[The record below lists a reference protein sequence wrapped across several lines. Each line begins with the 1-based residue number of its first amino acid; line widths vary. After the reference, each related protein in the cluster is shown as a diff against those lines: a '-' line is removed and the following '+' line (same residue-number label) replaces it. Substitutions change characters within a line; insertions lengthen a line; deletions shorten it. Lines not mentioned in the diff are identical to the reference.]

1 MKLKIGEKIKALRR
15 ERDMTQEELAEQLG
29 ITYQS
34 VSRWETCTCYPDLE
48 LLPVIAGIFGV
59 TMDHLMGLDTEAEQK
74 AVAIYLEQFQQAI
87 SEGRI
92 DDCIAIARE
101 GIREYPNNYSLLNKL
116 MYALFVAGD
125 ETGNIP
131 DWQENIQKYDDEIVS
146 LGERIMK
153 YCPDQS
159 IRLEATARLAFHHCE
174 LGRKAHGRAIFESLP
189 PMSLCRE
196 NFQWW
201 SLEEE
206 EKLPFVR
213 KRIEDAYSA
222 LDAGLFNLCY
232 GDLLPDEE
240 VVKVFEKKFALKKLI
255 YDEHW
260 ESAFFYNAQNYA
272 RLARVYARLGREE
285 DCIAALQ
292 KAAEAAKAFDNRPEE
307 GRISNLLLGQ
317 QTFRRCDF
325 HTADSRP
332 VCRILKDTW
341 MAEQDF
347 DVIRNTTAF
356 QKIQKF
362 L

>member
-15 ERDMTQEELAEQLG
+15 EQDMTQEELAEQLG
-29 ITYQS
+29 ITCQS

-153 YCPDQS
+153 DCPDQS

-174 LGRKAHGRAIFESLP
+174 LGRKAHGRAIL
-189 PMSLCRE
+189 
-196 NFQWW
+196 
-201 SLEEE
+201 
-206 EKLPFVR
+206 
-213 KRIEDAYSA
+213 
-222 LDAGLFNLCY
+222 
-232 GDLLPDEE
+232 
-240 VVKVFEKKFALKKLI
+240 
-255 YDEHW
+255 
-260 ESAFFYNAQNYA
+260 
-272 RLARVYARLGREE
+272 
-285 DCIAALQ
+285 
-292 KAAEAAKAFDNRPEE
+292 
-307 GRISNLLLGQ
+307 
-317 QTFRRCDF
+317 
-325 HTADSRP
+325 
-332 VCRILKDTW
+332 
-341 MAEQDF
+341 
-347 DVIRNTTAF
+347 
-356 QKIQKF
+356 
-362 L
+362 